1 MKINDRIYWISGG
14 PWGYL
19 GNAYAIKHSNGYVL
33 VDTGSPEALD
43 VIVKN
48 LKYWNIDENKITHV
62 LITHAH
68 DDHTGCAHYFQ
79 KCGAKIVMGK
89 EDAKMLEDGHLGEYS
104 PCTNHVMP
112 ACKADILIDKD
123 EILQIGDLE
132 FEILCLP
139 GHTDGKWGEFT
150 RTGWKGDLSYNS
162 KKLGESFE
170 RLYKLKEEPDLA
182 LAGHGIPRFG
192 KEAEVIRLA
201 YKYYLKF
208 DR

>member
-1 MKINDRIYWISGG
+1 MPTTII
-14 PWGYL
+14 
-19 GNAYAIKHSNGYVL
+19 
-33 VDTGSPEALD
+33 LD
-43 VIVKN
+43 VHIIFRNV
-48 LKYWNIDENKITHV
+48 V
-62 LITHAH
+62 
-68 DDHTGCAHYFQ
+68 Q
-79 KCGAKIVMGK
+79 K
-89 EDAKMLEDGHLGEYS
+89 
-104 PCTNHVMP
+104 
-112 ACKADILIDKD
+112 
-123 EILQIGDLE
+123 

-139 GHTDGKWGEFT
+139 GHTDGTLLYFVRIDDENVMFSGDMFYTDGKWGEFT

-170 RLYKLKEEPDLA
+170 KLYKLKEEPDLA